1 MQYAVETSDLKKSY
15 GTVPAV
21 SSLDLRVRPG
31 VLFGIIGADGAG
43 KSTLLQ
49 VLSTLLLPDSG
60 KALVLGTDILADPAS
75 IRPRIGYM
83 PQKFSHYEDL
93 TVRENMRFFADI
105 FGLAKDEYAERI
117 NRLLKFSRLAPF
129 ENRRAGQLSGGMK
142 QKLALSCAL
151 IHKPELLI
159 LDEPT
164 TGVDPVSRKEFWNI
178 LRELNAEGITIL
190 VSTPYLEESE
200 NCHDLIL
207 MHEGRILLQGAP
219 EALLSEYRVP
229 RMQDLFFPVIEKE
242 LARSKGDA

>member
-1 MQYAVETSDLKKSY
+1 MQYAVETSSLNKNY
-15 GTVPAV
+15 GAVPALLG
-21 SSLDLRVRPG
+21 LDLRVKPG
-31 VLFGIIGADGAG
+31 LLFGIIGADGAG

-49 VLSTLLLPDSG
+49 ILSTLLLPDSG
-60 KALVLGTDILADPAS
+60 KAAVLGTDIMADPAS
-75 IRPRIGYM
+75 IRSRIGYM

-105 FGLAKDEYAERI
+105 FGLRKDEYAQHI
-117 NRLLKFSRLAPF
+117 SRLLQFSRLAPF

-164 TGVDPVSRKEFWNI
+164 TGVDPVSRKEFWTI

-200 NCHDLIL
+200 YCHDLIL

-219 EALLSEYRVP
+219 ATLLSEYRVP
-229 RMQDLFFPVIEKE
+229 RMQDLFFSVIEKQ
-242 LARSKGDA
+242 LASPGGAR